1 MPNFRLSLTRQT
13 VNLISFCQCTDMIK
27 NALINIH
34 KIVVRKVDQILLNF
48 YYRFIHIFFTNTMYI
63 IINVVENGIT
73 PFLAELVLQ
82 LSNFQFES
90 YA

>member
-1 MPNFRLSLTRQT
+1 MPSFRLSLTGQA
-13 VNLISFCQCTDMIK
+13 VNLISFCQCTDMMK
-27 NALINIH
+27 KTLVNTH
-34 KIVVRKVDQILLNF
+34 KIVVRKVDRFLLNL

-82 LSNFQFES
+82 LSNFEFES